1 MEKAKMTE
9 YNHIEIER
17 KWRKKWE
24 KNKTFKVE
32 DNVEGKENEYILAEF
47 PYPSGNLH
55 VGHWYAFGGT
65 DIYARYRRM
74 QGKNVLFPIGFDSFG
89 LPAENAAIKRNLDPR
104 DWTYGNIE
112 TMTEQLKSMGAI
124 FDWDRKIATSDP
136 EYYMWTQ
143 KIFIMMFE
151 KGLAYKKESLVNWDP
166 IDKTILANE
175 QVLADGTAERS
186 GAKVEKKEM
195 EQWFIKITDYAERL
209 NDDLEELDWPTD
221 VKTQQKNWIGK
232 SFGSEISFPITGSD
246 KIIKVFTTRPDTLF
260 GATYVVLAPESDL
273 INKLGDS
280 IENLDVVLDYVK
292 ESKNKKDMDRI
303 KNAKSKTG
311 VKLEGITAINPVNK
325 EKIPVFVADYVL
337 GDYGTG
343 AVMAVPAHD
352 DRDMEFAKHFNLEI
366 RGVIKGGDISEQ
378 AFTEHGELMNSG
390 DFDGLNTAEAKEKI
404 TEFVSGEMKTTY
416 RLRDWSVGR
425 QRYWGCPVPIVY
437 DPEGNPHSVPAEHL
451 PWKLPNDV
459 DHAPTGESPLAKS
472 KELKER
478 TEKIFGDGWTPE
490 VETLDTFLDSS
501 WYFLRYLDPENKNEL
516 VSKEIAEKWMPV
528 EFYSGGAEQT
538 TLHLLYSRFF
548 NKFLFDEGISPVNE
562 PFKKRLNR
570 SLILG
575 TDGTKMSKSK
585 GNVVDPD
592 EIIERL
598 GADTVRAYLAF
609 IGPYNEANS
618 YPWDANGV
626 VGVRRFLE
634 KVWRISEKSIE
645 NNQETSNEVKK
656 EFHKIIKRVGEEFS
670 QLKFNAG
677 IAQLMSFAN
686 LVDKEGIG
694 IREMKDY
701 IKILSPVAPY
711 ISEEIGEKLDFALH
725 NDKNIDFISNMIW
738 PKYDSELI
746 VDNIIKVA
754 VQVNGKIRAQLEVSP
769 EITENDISELAL
781 SLESTK
787 KWLEGKEVKKV
798 IYIKGKILSI
808 VAI

>member
-1 MEKAKMTE
+1 MTE

-24 KNKTFKVE
+24 ENKTFKVE
-32 DNVEGKENEYILAEF
+32 NNVEGKENEYILAEF

-124 FDWDRKIATSDP
+124 FDWDRKIVTSDP

-303 KNAKSKTG
+303 KNTKSKTG
-311 VKLEGITAINPVNK
+311 VKLDGITAINPVNK

-337 GDYGTG
+337 GGYGTG

-366 RGVIKGGDISEQ
+366 REVIKGGDISEQ

-390 DFDGLNTAEAKEKI
+390 DFGGLNTAEAKEKI
-404 TEFVSGEMKTTY
+404 TEFVGGEMKTTY

-478 TEKIFGDGWTPE
+478 TEKIFGEGWTPE

-528 EFYSGGAEQT
+528 EFYSGGAEHT

-592 EIIERL
+592 EIVERL